1 MDGFKYSKTK
11 LIEIEDLAR
20 LLFRLIDGLELICLL
35 FVFITRLTPVRI
47 LIAEKAA
54 TNRLVDDEN

>member
-1 MDGFKYSKTK
+1 MDGFRYSKTK

-47 LIAEKAA
+47 PIAAKGSNQP
-54 TNRLVDDEN
+54 TR

>member
-35 FVFITRLTPVRI
+35 FVFITRLVPVRI